1 MVTSPQLMSPNFITV
16 HKHVQGICGMS
27 VGHQDQGPAGPWGMP
42 SYPSNPLAVSRG
54 EKCSTALACLCAPI
68 LPMETMVGDGLG
80 WLDKGRF
87 IMEGSARP
95 GRLGTFL
102 IS

>member
-1 MVTSPQLMSPNFITV
+1 
-16 HKHVQGICGMS
+16 MS

-42 SYPSNPLAVSRG
+42 SYPSDPLAVSRG
-54 EKCSTALACLCAPI
+54 KKCSTALACLCAPI
-68 LPMETMVGDGLG
+68 LPMETGGGGGGVELG
-80 WLDKGRF
+80 WLDKGYF